1 MDKLIEQAIKNCKIN
16 KYEKY
21 FEQVCKE
28 YKRLL
33 DEESKQLNL
42 PPVSNLCSPA
52 VAKQIIA
59 VRDAIVAN
67 DYEEAYHQLY
77 LIGSPNCDKYADDV
91 WKDIEKIAGERYVSQ
106 VWLVA

>member
-33 DEESKQLNL
+33 EAESMCEHPWASVMGDGEMK
-42 PPVSNLCSPA
+42 PA
-52 VAKQIIA
+52 KCLKCGQ
-59 VRDAIVAN
+59 
-67 DYEEAYHQLY
+67 Y
-77 LIGSPNCDKYADDV
+77 L
-91 WKDIEKIAGERYVSQ
+91 
-106 VWLVA
+106 

>member
-1 MDKLIEQAIKNCKIN
+1 MNKLIEQAIKNCKIN

-42 PPVSNLCSPA
+42 PPVINW
-52 VAKQIIA
+52 VACTDKLPEDRNFVL
-59 VRDAIVAN
+59 VRDN
-67 DYEEAYHQLY
+67 
-77 LIGSPNCDKYADDV
+77 IGQY
-91 WKDIEKIAGERYVSQ
+91 DIGNYYNNEWHTETPMVNNGITHWMPIKPPC
-106 VWLVA
+106 L

>member
-21 FEQVCKE
+21 FEEVCKE

-42 PPVSNLCSPA
+42 PPVISSVSCNHFYRSCTDG
-52 VAKQIIA
+52 IA
-59 VRDAIVAN
+59 RCIYCN
-67 DYEEAYHQLY
+67 EPY
-77 LIGSPNCDKYADDV
+77 
-91 WKDIEKIAGERYVSQ
+91 
-106 VWLVA
+106 